1 MSQAQNAG
9 ISSNESLLNAQK
21 EITKLNE
28 YLGPNTDLIEVED
41 RYDGCHLSGRGL
53 EKHADAWFRIVK
65 NHIKK

>member
-1 MSQAQNAG
+1 MCKQAHLDYFNV
-9 ISSNESLLNAQK
+9 ELLSWK
-21 EITKLNE
+21 F
-28 YLGPNTDLIEVED
+28 YLPNTDLIEVED